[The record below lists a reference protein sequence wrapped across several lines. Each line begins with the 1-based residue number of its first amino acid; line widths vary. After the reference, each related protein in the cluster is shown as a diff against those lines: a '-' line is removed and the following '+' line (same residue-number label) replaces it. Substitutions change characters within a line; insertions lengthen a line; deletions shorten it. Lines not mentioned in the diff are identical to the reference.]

1 MLRGMNVLA
10 EAMDDPD
17 PDLRLRAARYAMSF
31 AVHLHGSI
39 KLNADIREMCD
50 FLDSVLSG
58 RYVNQPEPEA
68 E

>member
-1 MLRGMNVLA
+1 MTPTA
-10 EAMDDPD
+10 P
-17 PDLRLRAARYAMSF
+17 PRLRAARYAMSF

>member
-1 MLRGMNVLA
+1 MNVLA

-17 PDLRLRAARYAMSF
+17 RAPRLRATRYAMSF